1 MKNWF
6 TEHPHAVNETYWQ
19 HMRFSFK
26 SAARLLIAGVGAA
39 VHACFPFL
47 CIYTAS
53 KLVAKMTGDYCKNE
67 RRDGFLDKVNSHLS
81 HHERC
86 CIQKSG
92 D

>member
-6 TEHPHAVNETYWQ
+6 TEHPHAVKETYWQ
-19 HMRFSFK
+19 HLRFSLI
-26 SAARLLIAGVGAA
+26 SAGRLLIAGLGAMI
-39 VHACFPFL
+39 HAFFPFL
-47 CIYTAS
+47 CMFTAS

-67 RRDGFLDKVNSHLS
+67 RRDGFLDKVNSHLPD
-81 HHERC
+81 HEQC